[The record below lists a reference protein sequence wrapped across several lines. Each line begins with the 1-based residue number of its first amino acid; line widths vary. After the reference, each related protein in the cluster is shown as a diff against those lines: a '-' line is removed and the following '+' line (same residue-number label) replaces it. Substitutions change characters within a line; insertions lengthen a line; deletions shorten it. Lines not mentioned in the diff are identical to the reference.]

1 MTEDDKVGVL
11 ILAFNRPESFSRL
24 IECLLANTSQEI
36 FISVDGGCTKD
47 NELVRTKIHINLMSE
62 NHGLRRGVIKGI
74 DWFFENVEIGIILE
88 EDLEI
93 LTTNP
98 QNLFSSIFKFL
109 NFNYDTVINLST
121 FTTFKHS
128 QAAENNSLIFYKN
141 QDFYMWGWAT
151 HKTVWECFKR
161 NLSSNNFKKFLKTI
175 PILKIKERIYWI
187 AINRLVMK
195 RQIDSWGYSF
205 LFYSLVHQ
213 TLYVPSKP
221 IVRNNGFL
229 VGANYS
235 KFSFFDKD
243 LENTSA
249 GSFCV
254 TDNSLNICD
263 QNRLVFERNRRIRH
277 NITNYSTLKAIFW
290 NAFPIRRF
298 LKKIKR

>member
-1 MTEDDKVGVL
+1 
-11 ILAFNRPESFSRL
+11 
-24 IECLLANTSQEI
+24 
-36 FISVDGGCTKD
+36 
-47 NELVRTKIHINLMSE
+47 MSE

-98 QNLFSSIFKFL
+98 QNLFSSMFEFL
-109 NFNYDTVINLST
+109 NFNCDTVINLST
-121 FTTFKHS
+121 FTTVKNP
-128 QAAENNSLIFYKN
+128 QAFEKNSLVFYEV
-141 QDFYMWGWAT
+141 QDFYMWGWAA
-151 HKTVWECFKR
+151 HKRVWEGFKG
-161 NLSSNNFKKFLKTI
+161 NLSSDDFKQFLKTI
-175 PILKIKERIYWI
+175 PIFKIRERIYWI
-187 AINRLVMK
+187 AIYRLVMK

-205 LFYSLVHQ
+205 LFYALVHQ

-243 LENTSA
+243 LKNISA
-249 GSFCV
+249 GMFCV
-254 TDNSLNICD
+254 TDTSLNICD
-263 QNRLVFERNRRIRH
+263 QNRLVFERNKKIRH

-290 NAFPIRRF
+290 NVFPIRRF